1 MIATPN
7 DAEIIIDI
15 DTNAQKLD
23 KKLKRILDQYSKKK
37 IELDLELKNQ
47 FLLKRELMSLDN
59 FIQEMGSK
67 ADKINY
73 ENFNKLSNS
82 LSESI
87 QKSKLLQNELKHLNL
102 ELNNEMLGGKFKL
115 NTSPILK
122 EFLNIGSSL
131 KNIFGIIFSDFSS
144 GISNAFLSTLNG
156 LGNAIAQKLPN
167 TIDLFQTM
175 FSIASNRTSASIY
188 YYVSLIK
195 NSFNSAFEWIRE
207 KSSNLF
213 TPISNAA
220 SRLKDNLSPA
230 FEWIRE
236 KTSNLFAPISNAASK
251 LKDSISNSFNWIRQE
266 ISKISP
272 EVNQIY
278 SSFKNIGSLIAQNFT
293 NAAHSISSSFENIKK
308 SANNASYHVDYFSRR
323 IFNLLRNAFVFNVI
337 SRQFRGLSA
346 LIGNLINRDTI
357 FVRTL
362 TMVKANLIR
371 AFAPIWQAVLPWIR
385 LLGEGLLWLSKLLIN
400 FINWLTGS
408 KIKPVETFK
417 EAKSVV
423 GDFYKIA
430 SPKKEMFNLVD
441 PVKKIKNIKDGTKNV
456 SKNTSKAGNNAKK
469 LSKGLKKSAK
479 ESENI
484 LASFDKL
491 EVLKFDKNKLSKDP
505 FGLDELKNKL
515 IDGPSNSNI
524 PADFEVNVPSI
535 EDQIADAINNIE
547 DKPLD
552 FYVNDD
558 IGDQIISQVNGLTL
572 PTLEFKVDENVQS
585 WVNKFK
591 ENIINFYNWI
601 EPLISSIGNF
611 LVSLGD
617 AFKRFFNKISENP
630 AFKWI
635 SEQFTFVKDKIAEFF
650 NTISKNENVMDALVN
665 AIVAIGTAF
674 VTYKIIKSFQGLIS
688 AISLLAQGAIAAV
701 TSPAGW
707 VALTIGAL
715 VLIVTHWEDI
725 KRVTGEAWEKIKD
738 FGNYIKTGFSDCFNA
753 VKEKIEGVFEGI
765 KNFALNTWKW
775 IDDHVIS
782 PIKNAFGFGGGG
794 FNFNAPSNLPNI
806 PHLAQGSVLKGGDPF
821 LAYLNDQPSG
831 QTNVEAPLSTIVD
844 AFRQAMSEGSF
855 GQSNINIE
863 ASGDM
868 SSIVRLLNFKI
879 KDENNRIGNA
889 FVNDI
894 HI

>member
-1 MIATPN
+1 MKE
-7 DAEIIIDI
+7 DAEIIIGVDVDTQKI
-15 DTNAQKLD
+15 DKELEKILNKYSSKIVELQIETKDLRY
-23 KKLKRILDQYSKKK
+23 LKY
-37 IELDLELKNQ
+37 ELN
-47 FLLKRELMSLDN
+47 SLDDQ
-59 FIQEMGSK
+59 IKS
-67 ADKINY
+67 
-73 ENFNKLSNS
+73 LSNPS
-82 LSESI
+82 DELLRSFKDLTQDTESAT
-87 QKSKLLQNELKHLNL
+87 KKVL
-102 ELNNEMLGGKFKL
+102 ELNEEIKQLKKEYSQAFSRVYAPKID
-115 NTSPILK
+115 TSTISK
-122 EFLNIGSSL
+122 ELLSIGSNL
-131 KNIFGIIFSDFSS
+131 KNVLSIVLRDFSL
-144 GISNAFLSTLNG
+144 GIYNNFSSTFSS
-156 LGNAIAQKLPN
+156 LGNAIIRRLPN
-167 TIDLFQTM
+167 TTELLQDIF
-175 FSIASNRTSASIY
+175 RSASFKIDGAMY
-188 YYVSLIK
+188 YYDNLIK
-195 NSFNSAFEWIRE
+195 NHLSSTSNWI
-207 KSSNLF
+207 KGKASNF
-213 TPISNAA
+213 FSPISNAA
-220 SRLKDNLSPA
+220 ENLKSILSPS
-230 FEWIRE
+230 FDWIKE

-251 LKDSISNSFNWIRQE
+251 LRDSISNSFNWILQE

-272 EVNQIY
+272 EINNIS
-278 SSFKNIGSLIAQNFT
+278 SSFQNIGSILAERFR
-293 NAAHSISSSFENIKK
+293 NASSSISNSFENIKRNAK
-308 SANNASYHVDYFSRR
+308 SASYHVDYFSRR
-323 IFNLLRNAFVFNVI
+323 IFNLLRNAFVFNFI
-337 SRQFRGLSA
+337 SRQFRGLSS
-346 LIGNLINRDTI
+346 LLGNLINRDTI
-357 FVRTL
+357 FARTL
-362 TMVKANLIR
+362 MFVRANLVR
-371 AFAPIWQAVLPWIR
+371 AFAPIWQVVLPWIR
-385 LLGEGLLWLSKLLIN
+385 LLGEGLLWLSKL
-400 FINWLTGS
+400 FIRFVNWLTGS

-505 FGLDELKNKL
+505 FVLDELKTKL
-515 IDGPSNSNI
+515 IDEPSNSNI
-524 PADFEVNVPSI
+524 PADLEVNVPSI

-552 FYVNDD
+552 FTVNDD
-558 IGDQIISQVNGLTL
+558 IGDQIISQVNGIKL

-725 KRVTGEAWEKIKD
+725 KRVAGEAWEKIKD
-738 FGNYIKTGFSDCFNA
+738 FGNYIKTGFSNCFNA

-782 PIKNAFGFGGGG
+782 PIKNAFGFGNMFGNP
-794 FNFNAPSNLPNI
+794 NFRSQSIPNL
-806 PHLAQGSVLKGGDPF
+806 PHLAQGSVLRGGDPF
-821 LAYLNDQPSG
+821 LTWINDQPRG
-831 QTNVEAPLSTIVD
+831 QTNVEAPLNTIVD
-844 AFRQAMSEGSF
+844 AFRQAMSEGSY

-879 KDENNRIGNA
+879 QDENSRLGNA
-889 FVNDI
+889 FVENI
-894 HI
+894 N